1 MAFLL
6 DLPEAPRRELAAR
19 WGVEET
25 TAALY
30 QVMTDPAALTA
41 RHDALGV
48 LTSLARGPASFD
60 DLLASTPASR
70 ERLSAELDRLGSLGL
85 VLRLP
90 ERDVAPRP
98 ARMPFGPEQLY
109 VPPDVA
115 RVLAGA

>member
-6 DLPEAPRRELAAR
+6 DLPDVPRRELATR

-30 QVMTDPAALTA
+30 QVMTDPAALAA
-41 RHDALGV
+41 RQDPLGV
-48 LTSLARGPASFD
+48 LSSLARAPASFD
-60 DLLASTPASR
+60 DLLAALPASR
-70 ERLSAELDRLGSLGL
+70 DRLAAELDRLGALGL

-98 ARMPFGPEQLY
+98 ARAPFGREALY

-115 RVLAGA
+115 RVLPGG